1 MRIGK
6 SWKHVPLELSQPP
19 GPSYPG
25 QSPAPGRR
33 KGKARVATVT
43 ATIIIAAGVGFVA
56 ACSGSSGTSG
66 TSHTSTSTTS
76 GSDVPPACVYSMQIA
91 LKVGAIQTDWIDED
105 GPVKI
110 NPLVSQTEALDQ
122 SAAAAATE

>member
-43 ATIIIAAGVGFVA
+43 ATIMIAAGVGFVA
-56 ACSGSSGTSG
+56 ACSGSSGPSSG
-66 TSHTSTSTTS
+66 PSSTSHTSTTT
-76 GSDVPPACVYSMQIA
+76 GQAVETA
-91 LKVGAIQTDWIDED
+91 LTA
-105 GPVKI
+105 
-110 NPLVSQTEALDQ
+110 LVNDDSQRDSLHLC
-122 SAAAAATE
+122 S